1 MNLTD
6 AYYATVYFVDPAII
20 CNGGRTEEEFSVQ
33 GTGDRL
39 SLQNGPTSADLIHV
53 PLNESE
59 VASDVHILFF
69 TAFRVTYMYSCR
81 SFAGIL
87 GQTPVSLRH
96 GPTLLQHATDLCSD
110 LRLQRDR
117 TLRDH
122 LQGGR
127 VSQRLRLPLHRRS

>member
-59 VASDVHILFF
+59 VASDVHIRFYRIPSHLHVFMQKF
-69 TAFRVTYMYSCR
+69 CRNFGPDTCVTTTWANTTSTCHR
-81 SFAGIL
+81 
-87 GQTPVSLRH
+87 P
-96 GPTLLQHATDLCSD
+96 LQ
-110 LRLQRDR
+110 
-117 TLRDH
+117 
-122 LQGGR
+122 
-127 VSQRLRLPLHRRS
+127 